1 MSDFPQAGV
10 QLVAADADQF
20 FGQLDRGNQALQ
32 QFGQQATQTAS
43 QFGVLDA
50 AEARTRENIADL
62 TDKIGLQQRQL
73 GILNEHME
81 GRDWVLG
88 EGRGK
93 RSVIDAYAFPMI
105 RWAVQVL
112 PEAGVVGWEH
122 MGGPMYR
129 LRGRVVRVREGGWLE
144 VESALLLDVDLDW
157 DPFRREE
164 LPLVRPGD

>member
-1 MSDFPQAGV
+1 MSDLPQAGV

-73 GILNEHME
+73 GILQTELKQTT
-81 GRDWVLG
+81 DKYG
-88 EGRGK
+88 EGSLQAQRK
-93 RSVIDAYAFPMI
+93 QLRSTSSRRRSRKTSASWPRKTP
-105 RWAVQVL
+105 RWPATASRCRRVAKKQARS
-112 PEAGVVGWEH
+112 PRSRAA
-122 MGGPMYR
+122 
-129 LRGRVVRVREGGWLE
+129 RGRR
-144 VESALLLDVDLDW
+144 
-157 DPFRREE
+157 
-164 LPLVRPGD
+164 